1 MAGGKRKT
9 ASSKQK
15 SGEKSSDP
23 PGKTFKSIKKEIR
36 KQCRT
41 TLCNFY
47 WVSYKYFKKLVTS
60 TKFKCDVI
68 MDLKIEKY
76 KIVFCVQ

>member
-1 MAGGKRKT
+1 MRKNKNILNLFKMAGGKRKT

-15 SGEKSSDP
+15 SGEKSSEP
-23 PGKTFKSIKKEIR
+23 PGKPLKLIKKEIR

-47 WVSYKYFKKLVTS
+47 
-60 TKFKCDVI
+60 
-68 MDLKIEKY
+68 
-76 KIVFCVQ
+76 

>member
-15 SGEKSSDP
+15 SGEESSEP
-23 PGKTFKSIKKEIR
+23 PGKPLKLIKKEIR

-47 WVSYKYFKKLVTS
+47 
-60 TKFKCDVI
+60 
-68 MDLKIEKY
+68 
-76 KIVFCVQ
+76 

>member
-15 SGEKSSDP
+15 SGEKSSEP
-23 PGKTFKSIKKEIR
+23 PGKPLKLIKKEIR

-47 WVSYKYFKKLVTS
+47 WVSYKYFKKISNFNKVQMWCHHG
-60 TKFKCDVI
+60 FENW
-68 MDLKIEKY
+68 KI
-76 KIVFCVQ
+76 